1 MLVVFEDLQWIDP
14 TSRELLDLMIE
25 RLEGRPILLI
35 ATFRPEFLP
44 SWTGLPQVTA
54 LSLSRLSRRS
64 AGVLV
69 HTLAGAEAV
78 LPDDVADAI
87 VERSDGVPLFLEEL
101 TKAVLEE
108 TAAAGR
114 PVSVPVP
121 KAVVPA
127 TLHASLL
134 GRLDG
139 LGPAPKEVAQI
150 GAAIGREFSFELLT
164 AAAGHDDPRLQ
175 AAIERLVEAGLVF
188 QRGTPPHARYLF
200 KHALVQEVA
209 YGTLLRAPRQQLHAR
224 IADALL
230 RDQVGRG
237 AVPEVIAH
245 HLQSAGRSV
254 EAISYWREA
263 GERAVSR
270 AANREGIEHFRRA
283 LSLIEGRPETAEG
296 LRTELAVLSQLGP
309 ALMSVHGWSAP
320 EAGETVERATKIG
333 RRLESSA
340 DLAPSIANL
349 AVFNIYR
356 CRLDQA
362 EEASAELF
370 RIARE
375 LGDPEIMLQAHHC
388 AWPVQFHRGRFAQA
402 LEHADTGLG
411 LYEEDRYAHHRH
423 IYFGHDPAVC
433 ALALGAAAQRVLG
446 YPAQRDAT
454 PRRGHSPGAALTGP
468 AVSGTLEVSRMRF
481 FAGNGRGRPGGTR
494 SCHRVAGAEREI
506 WILPVPR
513 VRADVLRLGVGCFGR
528 NCSGIAQ
535 VAGGFGILRQQ
546 GAQIQLTMGHCMMA
560 EAHLMARYYRE
571 GLEHASQGLDAAK
584 TSDQSYLSR
593 IHHVHAELLLH
604 LHGSRDEA
612 VEASLRRAIMVARRQ
627 GAKGWEL
634 PAATSLA
641 RLWFDRGRRDEA
653 RELLAPVYE
662 WFTEGLDTPDLK
674 AAKALLQAAAA

>member
-1 MLVVFEDLQWIDP
+1 MPLVGRDEEIALLVRLWASAKAGDGHAVLLFGEPGVGKSRLAAAFGQQLREEQHYHLRYFCSPYHQNSALYPIVVQLERAAGFDRDDGPERKLEKLEALLAPLSPVAEDIALLADLLSLPLPARYPTLDFTSQLKREKTLGALLREFEAFAEQQPMLVVFEDLQWIDP

-224 IADALL
+224 IANALL

-411 LYEEDRYAHHRH
+411 L
-423 IYFGHDPAVC
+423 
-433 ALALGAAAQRVLG
+433 
-446 YPAQRDAT
+446 
-454 PRRGHSPGAALTGP
+454 
-468 AVSGTLEVSRMRF
+468 
-481 FAGNGRGRPGGTR
+481 
-494 SCHRVAGAEREI
+494 
-506 WILPVPR
+506 
-513 VRADVLRLGVGCFGR
+513 
-528 NCSGIAQ
+528 
-535 VAGGFGILRQQ
+535 
-546 GAQIQLTMGHCMMA
+546 
-560 EAHLMARYYRE
+560 
-571 GLEHASQGLDAAK
+571 
-584 TSDQSYLSR
+584 
-593 IHHVHAELLLH
+593 
-604 LHGSRDEA
+604 
-612 VEASLRRAIMVARRQ
+612 
-627 GAKGWEL
+627 
-634 PAATSLA
+634 
-641 RLWFDRGRRDEA
+641 
-653 RELLAPVYE
+653 
-662 WFTEGLDTPDLK
+662 
-674 AAKALLQAAAA
+674 